1 MQGTYTPWLVCL
13 SIALATA
20 LSYATLRLAARLTVV
35 SDRPARPWIAGG
47 SLVLGIGLWAVHF
60 IALLS
65 LQLPVNFP
73 YAIPATLLAIV
84 IAIAT
89 AALAGVRRDPAT
101 TVPRGLLALGVGG
114 GIWILQYTGFSAPC
128 ACVSSPKVSRRPNS
142 STSCASSAAIS
153 TRDFSAALRCLQMR
167 SSNSSRACARSAL
180 S

>member
-35 SDRPARPWIAGG
+35 SDRPARLWIAGG

-114 GIWILQYTGFSAPC
+114 GIWILQYTGFSAMPC
-128 ACVSSPKVSRRPNS
+128 AIADISPALVL
-142 STSCASSAAIS
+142 AS
-153 TRDFSAALRCLQMR
+153 
-167 SSNSSRACARSAL
+167 ACAACAVPFFAFDSVAV
-180 S
+180 